1 MGVART
7 QINNH
12 DDELSSNYYSSMRPT
27 FRSATMMRRNLLHR
41 RTQRT
46 GLVARGGAA
55 VVSGS
60 EAEKYIVVA
69 VVVSCLYIMPD
80 HVHLLGAIPKNII
93 VVVLYSPSS
102 HYV

>member
-1 MGVART
+1 M
-7 QINNH
+7 
-12 DDELSSNYYSSMRPT
+12 
-27 FRSATMMRRNLLHR
+27 
-41 RTQRT
+41 
-46 GLVARGGAA
+46 ARGGAA